1 MRRGI
6 EAVEQNTLIAPTEHE
21 ETNRPRPASPPPPI
35 SPSGHLARKGEIG
48 AVELTASERDQV
60 TRILDELAAEFSD
73 AEDPELPRRIGSWGH
88 LLPAALR
95 EPLLELRYGETLAGL
110 VVKGGPV
117 SADPGPTPRHWR
129 EYDRSRTAQHDWWL
143 LLLVAQLGD
152 VVCWSTLQNGRLIA
166 DVLPVAGHEE
176 AQTGHGSRAELQFHV
191 EDAFDD
197 DRCDAF
203 ALACLRNPDAVPTTV
218 ASTACL
224 DLNALDV
231 EILAEPRFRI
241 APDPE
246 HLRGLPHGEH
256 IQPRA
261 RAVLTEAAVDARLR
275 VDPAFTAPAAGD
287 KRAATAF
294 EGLCEQLRA
303 GTVDLVLGAGDV
315 LLLDNHRT
323 VHGRRS
329 FRPRYDGTDRWLR
342 KASVI
347 RDLRRTRS
355 RRVSAD
361 SRILLPR

>member
-1 MRRGI
+1 M
-6 EAVEQNTLIAPTEHE
+6 
-21 ETNRPRPASPPPPI
+21 
-35 SPSGHLARKGEIG
+35 
-48 AVELTASERDQV
+48 ELTASERTQIA
-60 TRILDELAAEFSD
+60 RILDELTAEFSGG
-73 AEDPELPRRIGSWGH
+73 EDPELPRRIGSWGH

-95 EPLLELRYGETLAGL
+95 EPLLEMRYGDTLAGL
-110 VVKGGPV
+110 VVTGGPV
-117 SADPGPTPRHWR
+117 AADPGPTPRHWN
-129 EYDRSRTAQHDWWL
+129 EYDRSRTAHHDRWL
-143 LLLVAQLGD
+143 LLLAAQLGD
-152 VVCWSTLQNGRLIA
+152 LVCWSTLQDGHLIA
-166 DVLPVAGHEE
+166 DVLPVAGHEQ

-224 DLNALDV
+224 DLAALDV
-231 EILAEPRFRI
+231 ETLAEPRFHI

-246 HLRGLPHGEH
+246 HLRGLPHGER
-256 IQPRA
+256 IAPRP
-261 RAVLTEAAVDARLR
+261 RAVLTEAGVDARLR
-275 VDPAFTAPAAGD
+275 VDPAFTTPVAGD
-287 KRAATAF
+287 RRAAIAF
-294 EGLCEQLRA
+294 DGLCEQLRA
-303 GTVDLVLGAGDV
+303 GTVDVVLGAGDV

-347 RDLRRTRS
+347 RDLRRTRA

-361 SRILLPR
+361 SRALLPR